1 MCSAQIATTNL
12 GRNNG
17 TPLLVEHDRS
27 APPVGKVLASW
38 EGRNG
43 ELRVTGIVDDQ
54 DSQKKIMDG
63 SLQGLSLGTGILL
76 GGGENG
82 TRPLAY
88 QHEEL
93 SLCHTPARVGCYIDK
108 VNGNTIRTS
117 AQFSSGSNGSATSAL
132 LYALTC
138 TNVPRAHNQH
148 AEHKRHARTR
158 DALRLHKAH
167 KSRLQSRNNKKI
179 CPRPRLIPLRR
190 PSAPQTL

>member
-1 MCSAQIATTNL
+1 MVFAFDGVAHPPPFRDGRKSHPADMCSAQIATTNL

-76 GGGENG
+76 GGGANG
-82 TRPLAY
+82 TRPLAF

-108 VNGNTIRTS
+108 VNGSTIRTS
-117 AQFSSGSNGSATSAL
+117 AQFSNGTNGSATSAL
-132 LYALTC
+132 RYALTC
-138 TNVPRAHNQH
+138 TNSALC
-148 AEHKRHARTR
+148 RHRTP
-158 DALRLHKAH
+158 
-167 KSRLQSRNNKKI
+167 KI
-179 CPRPRLIPLRR
+179 PERR
-190 PSAPQTL
+190 PAPA